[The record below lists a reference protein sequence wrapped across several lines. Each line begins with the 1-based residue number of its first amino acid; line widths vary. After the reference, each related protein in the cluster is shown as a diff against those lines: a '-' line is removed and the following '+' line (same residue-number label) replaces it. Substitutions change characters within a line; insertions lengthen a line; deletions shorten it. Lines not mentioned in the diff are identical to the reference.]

1 MTAYLDWAATAPP
14 DPEIS
19 GIASEKA
26 KQRWANPS
34 SLHEA
39 GRAARESLEAAR
51 AECAHAL
58 DVPARTLFFTSGGTE
73 ADHIPLLS
81 LLNRPAPASAVV
93 SAIEHPAIANQAK
106 VLKRFGWKI
115 IEASP
120 DENGIVRPETVAA
133 AIREDTAL
141 VSVMAVNNETGAI
154 QPVAEI
160 ASAVAAAA
168 KRRVHFHTD
177 AVQAAGKTPLSLGNT
192 AINSAAFSAHKLG
205 GARGIGL
212 LYCNSPL
219 EPLNAGGGQEGGM
232 RPGTENLYG
241 AWSMA
246 AALKKAVCRLADAEE
261 TERVADVAAALF
273 RQVTAVKGVAPL
285 PPSRV
290 ESDGRFSPFI
300 FQFTNEELPGEVLA
314 RALSDK
320 GVFVSTGSACSS
332 KRKTRPVLA
341 AMRTPRQQAANAFRV
356 SIGRETTMQ
365 DVAMLAEA
373 LDQVLAEAR

>member
-14 DPEIS
+14 DAEVS
-19 GIASEKA
+19 AIAAEKA
-26 KQRWANPS
+26 RECWGNPS

-51 AECAHAL
+51 SQCAAAL
-58 DVPARTLFFTSGGTE
+58 GVPANTLFFTSGGTE

-81 LLNRPAPASAVV
+81 LLNRPAPASAII
-93 SAIEHPAIANQAK
+93 SAIEHPAIANQARI
-106 VLKRFGWKI
+106 LKRLGWKI
-115 IEASP
+115 IEVSP
-120 DENGIVRPETVAA
+120 DECGIVRPEAVAA
-133 AIREDTAL
+133 AAREDTVFAA
-141 VSVMAVNNETGAI
+141 VMSVNNETGAI

-160 ASAVAAAA
+160 AAAVAAAC

-177 AVQAAGKTPLSLGNT
+177 AVQAAGKAPLSLSNT
-192 AINSAAFSAHKLG
+192 AITSAAFSPHKLG

-212 LYCNSPL
+212 LYCNARI
-219 EPLNAGGGQEGGM
+219 EPLAAGGGQEGGV

-246 AALKKAVCRLADAEE
+246 ASLKKAVSRLANEDEAA
-261 TERVADVAAALF
+261 RVADLSAALF
-273 RQVTAVKGVAPL
+273 RQVTQVKGVNPL
-285 PPSRV
+285 PPSR
-290 ESDGRFSPFI
+290 EERDGRFSPFI
-300 FQFTNEELPGEVLA
+300 FQFTNELLPGEVLV

-332 KRKTRPVLA
+332 KKRGRPVLA
-341 AMRTPRQQAANAFRV
+341 AMKTPQGQAANAFRV

-365 DVAMLAEA
+365 EVAMLADA
-373 LDQVLAEAR
+373 LEQALAEAR